1 MFKLNR
7 ITLSIRWAINFN
19 YSSPSAIDSAEDFY
33 VRTGMPVTQETAEVT
48 QQSPTIYCSPL
59 KLRKY
64 YQSSIGATEIRWP
77 LFFPAQRVIHTSCI
91 ILHSFQIAANCC
103 KLPYVSVPGH
113 PIVTQKGWTMA
124 SLSIEKRKR
133 KTGEP
138 TYRAIVRVKK
148 NKKIIVNLAINYGSK
163 NEILLAFKKTKK
175 ILNIINFEKNL
186 YTKRLPHPDILI
198 RTGGHQRLSN
208 FMLWQLAYA
217 ELFFLKKLWPDF
229 SENDLKKIINKFKKS
244 KRNFGSI

>member
-1 MFKLNR
+1 MNKINHIAFIMDGNGRWGKKNSKGRNYGHLKGVETLKKIVKSSIKLKIPILTFYVFSSENWKRPKKEINFLFNLINNYFTKEINNVIKQGIKLN
-7 ITLSIRWAINFN
+7 ILGEINKLSSNLKKTLKKST
-19 YSSPSAIDSAEDFY
+19 DL
-33 VRTGMPVTQETAEVT
+33 T
-48 QQSPTIYCSPL
+48 
-59 KLRKY
+59 
-64 YQSSIGATEIRWP
+64 
-77 LFFPAQRVIHTSCI
+77 
-91 ILHSFQIAANCC
+91 
-103 KLPYVSVPGH
+103 
-113 PIVTQKGWTMA
+113 
-124 SLSIEKRKR
+124 
-133 KTGEP
+133 
-138 TYRAIVRVKK
+138 KK